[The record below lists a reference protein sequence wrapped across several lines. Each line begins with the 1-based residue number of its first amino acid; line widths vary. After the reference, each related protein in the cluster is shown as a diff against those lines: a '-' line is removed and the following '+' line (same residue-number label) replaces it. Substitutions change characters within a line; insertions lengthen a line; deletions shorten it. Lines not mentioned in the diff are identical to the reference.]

1 MQKIIL
7 KLHKRQCCFWP
18 SQNGADVIK
27 KILNIR
33 SFEDY
38 AFVRVPIEKK

>member
-7 KLHKRQCCFWP
+7 KLHNILCRFCL

-38 AFVRVPIEKK
+38 AFVRVPIEKY